1 MAYKFQLGAAVMSGS
16 LQQEEGITTTDFSGS
31 GYIKAAGDL
40 TTAGAV
46 KFDGVADTAVAVGAD
61 SFYFKDADGQV
72 KSDTLAD
79 YATAA
84 AGPGLSAASGVYTV
98 NVDDFG
104 VELNADTLR
113 LKNNGVTL
121 AKMAGVTRG
130 SLIVGDASGNPS
142 YHALG
147 TSTQFMIS
155 DGDDPVYR
163 TMSGDATLGADGLL
177 TISADAVHD
186 TMLNDDVAVGLAGVG
201 LSAASGVLAI
211 EASGAV
217 KVSSDKVGISGSF
230 AGNGLSYGGGVDSIS
245 TLAVNVDGSGIE
257 INSDTLRLKDNG
269 VTLAKMAGITRGSII
284 SGDAS
289 GDPQA
294 LAVGSAHQFLQS
306 DGTDLAY
313 VSMSGDATLAA
324 GVLTISADAVHDGM
338 VNDDVA
344 TGLAGD
350 GLSAASG
357 VMAVNVDDSGIETN
371 ADTLRLK
378 DNGVTLAK
386 MAGLARGK
394 FIIGDASGNPSA
406 LALGSSAQFPVSDGD
421 DLIYRSMSGDATL
434 GADGL
439 LTISADAVHDG
450 MVNDD
455 VATGL
460 AGLGLSAASGVLAV
474 EVTGAVR
481 ITSDKVGLSG
491 SFAGNGL
498 SYGGG
503 VDSIATLAVN
513 VDGTGIEINSDSL
526 RLKDNGVTL
535 AKMAGIT
542 RGSFIIGDASGDP
555 SALAL
560 GSAAQFPV
568 SDGDDL
574 IYRSMSGDATLG
586 ADGLLTISADAIH
599 DGMVN
604 DDVAT
609 GLAGD
614 GLSAASGVLA
624 LDLSELSA
632 AAIAVSADSFAFID
646 ATDGST
652 KKESIADLVT
662 AMAGGGLTAT
672 NGVLSVQSN
681 DVATFADANA
691 TLAEG
696 MNYGSASLT
705 ADRTLT
711 LPAAPSVGDVIH
723 VKAPASLGGFD
734 LIIARGAGAHSI
746 DGEASISLESNYG
759 AVSLM
764 YVAANLWKVW

>member
-98 NVDDFG
+98 NVDDSG

-113 LKNNGVTL
+113 LKDNGVTL

-357 VMAVNVDDSGIETN
+357 V
-371 ADTLRLK
+371 
-378 DNGVTLAK
+378 
-386 MAGLARGK
+386 
-394 FIIGDASGNPSA
+394 
-406 LALGSSAQFPVSDGD
+406 
-421 DLIYRSMSGDATL
+421 
-434 GADGL
+434 
-439 LTISADAVHDG
+439 
-450 MVNDD
+450 
-455 VATGL
+455 
-460 AGLGLSAASGVLAV
+460 
-474 EVTGAVR
+474 
-481 ITSDKVGLSG
+481 
-491 SFAGNGL
+491 
-498 SYGGG
+498 
-503 VDSIATLAVN
+503 
-513 VDGTGIEINSDSL
+513 
-526 RLKDNGVTL
+526 
-535 AKMAGIT
+535 
-542 RGSFIIGDASGDP
+542 
-555 SALAL
+555 
-560 GSAAQFPV
+560 
-568 SDGDDL
+568 
-574 IYRSMSGDATLG
+574 
-586 ADGLLTISADAIH
+586 
-599 DGMVN
+599 
-604 DDVAT
+604 
-609 GLAGD
+609 
-614 GLSAASGVLA
+614 LA

>member
-46 KFDGVADTAVAVGAD
+46 KFDGVADTAADLGAD

-72 KSDTLAD
+72 KSESMAD
-79 YATAA
+79 YASSA
-84 AGPGLSAASGVYTV
+84 AGDGLSAASGVLAV
-98 NVDDFG
+98 NVDDTG
-104 VELNADTLR
+104 IELDSDSLR
-113 LKNNGVTL
+113 LKDNGVTL

-130 SLIVGDASGNPS
+130 SFIVGDASGDPS

-147 TSTQFMIS
+147 TSGQFMIS

-163 TMSGDATLGADGLL
+163 SMSGDATLGADGLL

-186 TMLNDDVAVGLAGVG
+186 SMLNDDVAVGLAGDG
-201 LSAASGVLAI
+201 LSAASGVLAV

-230 AGNGLSYGGGVDSIS
+230 AGNGLSYAGGVDSIS
-245 TLAVNVDGSGIE
+245 ALAVNVDDSGIE
-257 INSDTLRLKDNG
+257 INSDTLRLKDSGVVTAKIADNNVTEAKLNTSVAGDGLSGGGGSALAVNVDDSGIEIDSDTLRLKDDG
-269 VTLAKMAGITRGSII
+269 VTLAKMAGITRGS
-284 SGDAS
+284 
-289 GDPQA
+289 
-294 LAVGSAHQFLQS
+294 
-306 DGTDLAY
+306 
-313 VSMSGDATLAA
+313 
-324 GVLTISADAVHDGM
+324 
-338 VNDDVA
+338 
-344 TGLAGD
+344 
-350 GLSAASG
+350 
-357 VMAVNVDDSGIETN
+357 
-371 ADTLRLK
+371 
-378 DNGVTLAK
+378 
-386 MAGLARGK
+386 
-394 FIIGDASGNPSA
+394 FIIGDSSGNPSA
-406 LALGSSAQFPVSDGD
+406 LALGTAAQFPVSDGD

-439 LTISADAVHDG
+439 LTISADAVHDS
-450 MVNDD
+450 MLNDD

-460 AGLGLSAASGVLAV
+460 AGDGLSAASGVLAV

-498 SYGGG
+498 SYTGG
-503 VDSIATLAVN
+503 VDSIAAVRVN
-513 VDGTGIEINSDSL
+513 VDDTGIEINADTL

-535 AKMAGIT
+535 AKMAGLT
-542 RGSFIIGDASGDP
+542 RGSFIIGDSSGDP

-560 GSAAQFPV
+560 GTAAQFPV

-574 IYRSMSGDATLG
+574 VYRTMSGDATLG
-586 ADGLLTISADAIH
+586 ADGLLTISADAVH
-599 DGMVN
+599 DSMLN

-614 GLSAASGVLA
+614 GLSAASGVMA
-624 LDLSELSA
+624 LDLNELTDSP
-632 AAIAVSADSFAFID
+632 AINVAADSFAFVD
-646 ATDGST
+646 ADDSST
-652 KKESIADLVT
+652 KKETIADLIT
-662 AMAGGGLTAT
+662 AIAGGGLTAT
-672 NGVLSVQSN
+672 NGVLSVQGN
-681 DVATFADANA
+681 DVSSFADEAA

-711 LPAAPSVGDVIH
+711 LPGSPSVGDVVH
-723 VKAPASLGGFD
+723 VKAPSSLGGFD
-734 LIIARGAGAHSI
+734 LIIARGDAAHSI
-746 DGEASISLESNYG
+746 DGEASIAIESDHG

-764 YVAANLWKVW
+764 YVATNLWKVW

>member
-46 KFDGVADTAVAVGAD
+46 KFDGVADTAADLGAD

-72 KSDTLAD
+72 KSESMAD
-79 YATAA
+79 YASSA
-84 AGPGLSAASGVYTV
+84 AGDGLSAASGVLAV
-98 NVDDFG
+98 NVDDSG
-104 VELNADTLR
+104 IELNSDALR
-113 LKNNGVTL
+113 LKDNGVTL

-130 SLIVGDASGNPS
+130 SFIVGDASGDPS

-147 TSTQFMIS
+147 TSGQFMIS

-186 TMLNDDVAVGLAGVG
+186 SMLNDDVAVGLAGDG
-201 LSAASGVLAI
+201 LSAASGVLAV

-230 AGNGLSYGGGVDSIS
+230 AGNGLSYAGGVDSIS
-245 TLAVNVDGSGIE
+245 ALAVNVDDSGIE
-257 INSDTLRLKDNG
+257 INSDTLRLKDSGVVTAKIADANVTEAKLNTSVAGDGLSGGGGSALAVNVDDSGIEINSDTLRLKDDG
-269 VTLAKMAGITRGSII
+269 VTLAKMAGIARGS
-284 SGDAS
+284 
-289 GDPQA
+289 
-294 LAVGSAHQFLQS
+294 
-306 DGTDLAY
+306 
-313 VSMSGDATLAA
+313 
-324 GVLTISADAVHDGM
+324 
-338 VNDDVA
+338 
-344 TGLAGD
+344 
-350 GLSAASG
+350 
-357 VMAVNVDDSGIETN
+357 
-371 ADTLRLK
+371 
-378 DNGVTLAK
+378 
-386 MAGLARGK
+386 
-394 FIIGDASGNPSA
+394 FIIGDSSGNPSA
-406 LALGSSAQFPVSDGD
+406 LALGTSAQFPVSDGD
-421 DLIYRSMSGDATL
+421 DLVYRSMSGDATL

-439 LTISADAVHDG
+439 LTISADAVHDS
-450 MVNDD
+450 MLNDD

-460 AGLGLSAASGVLAV
+460 AGDGLSATSGVLAV

-498 SYGGG
+498 SYTGG
-503 VDSIATLAVN
+503 VDSIAAVRVN
-513 VDGTGIEINSDSL
+513 VDDTGIEINADTL

-535 AKMAGIT
+535 AKMAGIA

-560 GSAAQFPV
+560 GTAAQFPV

-574 IYRSMSGDATLG
+574 VYRTMSGDATLG
-586 ADGLLTISADAIH
+586 ADGLLTISADAVH
-599 DGMVN
+599 DSMLN

-614 GLSAASGVLA
+614 GLSAASGVMA
-624 LDLSELSA
+624 LDLNELTDSP
-632 AAIAVSADSFAFID
+632 AINVAADSFAFVD
-646 ATDGST
+646 ADDSST
-652 KKESIADLVT
+652 KKETIADLIT
-662 AMAGGGLTAT
+662 AIAGGGLTAT
-672 NGVLSVQSN
+672 NGVLSVQGN
-681 DVATFADANA
+681 DVSSFADEAA

-711 LPAAPSVGDVIH
+711 LPGSPSVGDVVH
-723 VKAPASLGGFD
+723 VKAPSSLGGFD
-734 LIIARGAGAHSI
+734 LIIARGDAAHSI
-746 DGEASISLESNYG
+746 DGEASIAIESDHG

-764 YVAANLWKVW
+764 YVATNLWKVW